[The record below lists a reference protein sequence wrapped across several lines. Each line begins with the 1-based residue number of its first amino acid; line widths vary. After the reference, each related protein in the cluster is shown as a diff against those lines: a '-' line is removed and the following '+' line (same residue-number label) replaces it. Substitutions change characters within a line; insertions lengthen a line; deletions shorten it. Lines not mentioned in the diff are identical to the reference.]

1 MSSDTQT
8 RCCLP
13 AAQLE
18 VNSWCARHNGPMA
31 SSPYQLVLGDRFGA
45 LDASL
50 QRYFGAIPAGSVGVG
65 HGVYEQAGSR
75 KRVLRPLLAWLAW
88 RRILFP
94 EFGRD
99 VPFTVVNTPGG
110 HGELSATRTFDFPG
124 RRRRMQDS
132 MSVRDGVLIDRLGR
146 RGGLEVGL
154 HLEVVDGGLR
164 MHSGRFRLRLGALRV
179 PLPRVAR
186 LTLDERTDPVDA
198 SRQRVDVR
206 ITAPLLGEVF
216 KYAGSFTYAYV
227 PLDSAQLPHVS
238 GVGGTI
244 DA

>member
-1 MSSDTQT
+1 
-8 RCCLP
+8 
-13 AAQLE
+13 
-18 VNSWCARHNGPMA
+18 MA
-31 SSPYQLVLGDRFGA
+31 SSPYQLVLGDDFGA
-45 LDASL
+45 LDPSL
-50 QRYFGAIPAGSVGVG
+50 QRYFGAIPAGNVGVG

-75 KRVLRPLLAWLAW
+75 RWVLRPLLAWLAW

-110 HGELSATRTFDFPG
+110 RGKLSATRTFDFPA
-124 RRRRMQDS
+124 RRRLMQDS
-132 MSVRDGVLIDRLGR
+132 MSVTDGILLDRLGR
-146 RGGLEVGL
+146 RGGLEVEL
-154 HLEVVDGGLR
+154 RLEVVDGGLR

-179 PLPRVAR
+179 PLRRVAR
-186 LTLDERTDPVDA
+186 LALDARTEGADA
-198 SRQRVDVR
+198 ARPRVVVR

-216 KYAGSFTYAYV
+216 RYAGSFTYVYM
-227 PLDSAQLPHVS
+227 PIGSGQLPHVS